1 MTTYY
6 HFTGK
11 KLRDGSPIPKIGEW
25 LELPENVKIKA
36 CPSDMDIANGY
47 GGLHAS
53 GHPFDALLYAPGS
66 TLHLVHLDGELI
78 EHGSPVDKVAARR
91 RKIVATIDAEP
102 LLREFAR
109 KCALSVI
116 HLWDAPEV
124 VKQYLTTG
132 DDSLRAAAR
141 DAAAREAA
149 WAARAAAREAAWAA
163 RAAAREAAARAAA
176 RAAGAAAW
184 AALEAAAW
192 AARDAARD
200 ARDAAR
206 DARDARDAAREQRQL
221 FAEMVDA
228 AFAKEAK

>member
-11 KLRDGSPIPKIGEW
+11 TLRDGSPIPKIGEW

-66 TLHLVHLDGELI
+66 TLHLVELDGELI

-132 DDSLRAAAR
+132 DESLR
-141 DAAAREAA
+141 
-149 WAARAAAREAAWAA
+149 
-163 RAAAREAAARAAA
+163 AAARAAA
-176 RAAGAAAW
+176 RAASWAADAARAAAW
-184 AALEAAAW
+184 AAAGNAAA
-192 AARDAARD
+192 AE
-200 ARDAAR
+200 
-206 DARDARDAAREQRQL
+206 EQRQL
-221 FAEMVDA
+221 FAEMADA

>member
-11 KLRDGSPIPKIGEW
+11 TLRDGSPIPKIGEW

-66 TLHLVHLDGELI
+66 TLHLVELDGELI

-132 DDSLRAAAR
+132 DESLRAASWAAGAASWAAGAASWAAGEAERAAAGAASWAAGAAAR
-141 DAAAREAA
+141 DAAR
-149 WAARAAAREAAWAA
+149 AARAAREAAGEAE
-163 RAAAREAAARAAA
+163 RAAA
-176 RAAGAAAW
+176 G
-184 AALEAAAW
+184 
-192 AARDAARD
+192 
-200 ARDAAR
+200 
-206 DARDARDAAREQRQL
+206 EQRQL
-221 FAEMVDA
+221 FAEMADA

>member
-11 KLRDGSPIPKIGEW
+11 TLRDGSPIPKIGEW

-53 GHPFDALLYAPGS
+53 GHPFDALWYAPWYAPGS
-66 TLHLVHLDGELI
+66 TLHLVELDGELI

-132 DDSLRAAAR
+132 DESLR
-141 DAAAREAA
+141 
-149 WAARAAAREAAWAA
+149 
-163 RAAAREAAARAAA
+163 AAARAAA
-176 RAAGAAAW
+176 RAASWAADAARAAAW
-184 AALEAAAW
+184 AASRAAAGDAARAAGDAARAAWAASRAAWAADAARAAAW
-192 AARDAARD
+192 AAAGNAA
-200 ARDAAR
+200 AAE
-206 DARDARDAAREQRQL
+206 EQRQL
-221 FAEMVDA
+221 FAEMADA

>member
-11 KLRDGSPIPKIGEW
+11 TLRDGSPIPKIGEW

-53 GHPFDALLYAPGS
+53 GHPFDALRYAPGS
-66 TLHLVHLDGELI
+66 TLHLVELDGELI

-132 DDSLRAAAR
+132 DESLRAAAGDAAWEAASWAAGAAAR
-141 DAAAREAA
+141 DAAA
-149 WAARAAAREAAWAA
+149 AAREAARDVAGDAAWASWAA
-163 RAAAREAAARAAA
+163 SRAAAWEDAART
-176 RAAGAAAW
+176 AAGNAAEWAAAW
-184 AALEAAAW
+184 
-192 AARDAARD
+192 
-200 ARDAAR
+200 
-206 DARDARDAAREQRQL
+206 EQRQL

>member
-1 MTTYY
+1 
-6 HFTGK
+6 
-11 KLRDGSPIPKIGEW
+11 
-25 LELPENVKIKA
+25 VKIKA

-132 DDSLRAAAR
+132 DESLRAAAGDDAGDDAW
-141 DAAAREAA
+141 DAAWAA
-149 WAARAAAREAAWAA
+149 WAARAARDAAWAA
-163 RAAAREAAARAAA
+163 
-176 RAAGAAAW
+176 W
-184 AALEAAAW
+184 
-192 AARDAARD
+192 AARD

-206 DARDARDAAREQRQL
+206 AAVGNAAAAAEEQRQL